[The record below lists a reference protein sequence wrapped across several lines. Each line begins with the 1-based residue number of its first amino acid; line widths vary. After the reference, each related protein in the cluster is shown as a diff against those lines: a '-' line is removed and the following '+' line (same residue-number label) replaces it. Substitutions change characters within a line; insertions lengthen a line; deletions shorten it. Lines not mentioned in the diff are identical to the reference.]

1 MKNNVPTSG
10 PIRED
15 TDSDFSSN
23 EFHSLEVH
31 YTTSRNVIYRA
42 KKSGKFFALKNI
54 KKTEGDI
61 ARNEH
66 LLKRE
71 FDLLNKLDSNEIVK
85 CWALERID
93 EVGLCIVMEY
103 VDGRTLQEFLQEN
116 PSQKLRRKVLYELL
130 NAVDY
135 IHHCQIVHQ
144 DLKPNN
150 ILITNNGT
158 HVKIIDFG
166 LSDNDAYYTNKNL
179 GCTNGFA
186 APEQLQNDLTIDLRA
201 DVYALGKIID
211 TIFPNKYR
219 SIKAKCCQ
227 HNREKRYQSVADIQK
242 AIKKNDWLT
251 HYGIALFLL
260 FVLISSII
268 FVFTEE
274 LQHNKQTITETK
286 QNTLKLQ
293 QELDSMRTTNAALQ
307 KLKDSI
313 DIEKAKIV
321 EGRIAF
327 EKVKAK
333 FEKTITQHENNIK
346 NGRYKY
352 REDCYEYFE
361 KNLRKEID
369 YLGTFFYECLPQ
381 TIESQKEYE
390 TLYQL
395 YYREN
400 IGPKQIFLMY
410 GDLPSYEE
418 EYRNSRMSKEE
429 YDALKKTLF

>member
-1 MKNNVPTSG
+1 MKRFIPTST
-10 PIRED
+10 PITED
-15 TDSDFSSN
+15 F
-23 EFHSLEVH
+23 EVSPNAF
-31 YTTSRNVIYRA
+31 YDIEVLNATGRNIIYRA
-42 KKSGKFFALKNI
+42 KKAGKWFVLKGV
-54 KKTEGDI
+54 KTLEGSI

-71 FDLLNKLDSNEIVK
+71 FDLLNKLDSNEIIK

-103 VDGRTLQEFLQEN
+103 VDGRTLQEFLQEK
-116 PSQKLRRKVLYELL
+116 PSKKARKQVLNELL
-130 NAVDY
+130 QAIDY
-135 IHHCQIVHQ
+135 IHRSQVIHQ

-150 ILITNNGT
+150 ILITNNGN
-158 HVKIIDFG
+158 HVKVIDFG
-166 LSDNDAYYTNKNL
+166 LSDGEDYYTNKNL
-179 GCTNGFA
+179 GFSDRFA
-186 APEQLQNDLTIDLRA
+186 APEQLKKETVIDHRA

-242 AIKKNDWLT
+242 AIKQNDWLT

>member
-1 MKNNVPTSG
+1 MKRFIPTST
-10 PIRED
+10 PITED
-15 TDSDFSSN
+15 FEDSPNAFYDI
-23 EFHSLEVH
+23 EVLNA
-31 YTTSRNVIYRA
+31 TGRNIIYRA
-42 KKSGKFFALKNI
+42 KKAGKWFVLKGV
-54 KKTEGDI
+54 KTLEGSI

-116 PSQKLRRKVLYELL
+116 PSQKARKQVLNELL
-130 NAVDY
+130 QAIDY
-135 IHHCQIVHQ
+135 IHRSQVIHQ

-150 ILITNNGT
+150 ILITNNGN
-158 HVKIIDFG
+158 HVKVIDFG
-166 LSDNDAYYTNKNL
+166 LSDGEDYYTNKNL
-179 GCTNGFA
+179 GFSDRFA
-186 APEQLQNDLTIDLRA
+186 APEQLKKETVIDLRA

-242 AIKKNDWLT
+242 AIKQNDWLT

-286 QNTLKLQ
+286 QSTSKLQ
-293 QELDSMRTTNAALQ
+293 QELDSMRTANVALQ

-333 FEKTITQHENNIK
+333 FETAIDSHERKIK
-346 NGRYKY
+346 NGHYKY
-352 REDCYEYFE
+352 REVCYKYFK
-361 KNLRKEID
+361 KNLNEKID

>member
-1 MKNNVPTSG
+1 MKRFIPTST
-10 PIRED
+10 PITED
-15 TDSDFSSN
+15 F
-23 EFHSLEVH
+23 EVSPNAF
-31 YTTSRNVIYRA
+31 YDIEVLNATGRNIIYRA
-42 KKSGKFFALKNI
+42 KKAGKWFVLKGV
-54 KKTEGDI
+54 KTLEGSI

-71 FDLLNKLDSNEIVK
+71 FDLFNKLNSNEIVQ
-85 CWALERID
+85 CWTLERID
-93 EVGLCIVMEY
+93 GIGLCIVMEY
-103 VDGRTLQEFLQEN
+103 VDGRNLQEFLQEK
-116 PSQKLRRKVLYELL
+116 PSKKLRRKVLYELL

-201 DVYALGKIID
+201 DIYALGKIID

-242 AIKKNDWLT
+242 AIKQNDWIT

-274 LQHNKQTITETK
+274 LQHNKQTIAETK
-286 QNTLKLQ
+286 QSTFKLQ
-293 QELDSMRTTNAALQ
+293 QELDSVKTANAM
-307 KLKDSI
+307 LKDSI
-313 DIEKAKIV
+313 DTEKAKI
-321 EGRIAF
+321 EAGRIAF
-327 EKVKAK
+327 EKLKAK

-346 NGRYKY
+346 NGHYKY
-352 REDCYEYFE
+352 REVCYKYFK
-361 KNLRKEID
+361 KNLNEKID

>member
-1 MKNNVPTSG
+1 MKRFIPTST
-10 PIRED
+10 PITED
-15 TDSDFSSN
+15 F
-23 EFHSLEVH
+23 EVSPNAF
-31 YTTSRNVIYRA
+31 YDIEVLNATGRNIIYRA
-42 KKSGKFFALKNI
+42 KKAGKWFVLKGV
-54 KKTEGDI
+54 KTLEGSI

-71 FDLLNKLDSNEIVK
+71 FDLFNKLNSNEIVK
-85 CWALERID
+85 CWTLERID
-93 EVGLCIVMEY
+93 GIGLCIVMEY
-103 VDGRTLQEFLQEN
+103 VDGRTLQEFLQEK

-242 AIKKNDWLT
+242 AIKQNDWLT

-274 LQHNKQTITETK
+274 LQHNKQTIAETK
-286 QNTLKLQ
+286 QSTFKLQ
-293 QELDSMRTTNAALQ
+293 QELDSMRTANATLQ

-333 FEKTITQHENNIK
+333 FETAIDSHERKIK
-346 NGRYKY
+346 NGHYKY
-352 REDCYEYFE
+352 REVCYKYFK
-361 KNLRKEID
+361 KNLNEKID

>member
-1 MKNNVPTSG
+1 MKRFIPTST
-10 PIRED
+10 PITED
-15 TDSDFSSN
+15 F
-23 EFHSLEVH
+23 EVSPNAF
-31 YTTSRNVIYRA
+31 YDIEVLNATGRNIIYRA
-42 KKSGKFFALKNI
+42 KKAGKWFVLKGV
-54 KKTEGDI
+54 KTLEGSI

-71 FDLLNKLDSNEIVK
+71 FDLFNKLNSNEIVK
-85 CWALERID
+85 CWTLERID
-93 EVGLCIVMEY
+93 GIGLCIVMEY
-103 VDGRTLQEFLQEN
+103 VDGRTLQEFLQEK

-211 TIFPNKYR
+211 TIFPNKYS

-242 AIKKNDWLT
+242 AIKQNDWLT

-274 LQHNKQTITETK
+274 LQHNKQTIAETK
-286 QNTLKLQ
+286 QSTFKLQ
-293 QELDSMRTTNAALQ
+293 QELDSVKTVNAM
-307 KLKDSI
+307 LKDSI
-313 DIEKAKIV
+313 DTEKAKI
-321 EGRIAF
+321 EAGRIAF
-327 EKVKAK
+327 EKLKAK
-333 FEKTITQHENNIK
+333 FETAIDSHERKIK
-346 NGRYKY
+346 NGHYKY
-352 REDCYEYFE
+352 REVCYKYFK
-361 KNLRKEID
+361 KNLNEKID

-381 TIESQKEYE
+381 TIDSQKEYE

>member
-1 MKNNVPTSG
+1 MKRFIPTST
-10 PIRED
+10 PITED
-15 TDSDFSSN
+15 F
-23 EFHSLEVH
+23 EVSPNAF
-31 YTTSRNVIYRA
+31 YDIEVLNATGRNIIYRA
-42 KKSGKFFALKNI
+42 KKAGKWFVLKGV
-54 KKTEGDI
+54 KTLEGSI

-103 VDGRTLQEFLQEN
+103 VDGRTLQEFLQEK
-116 PSQKLRRKVLYELL
+116 PSKKARKQVLNELL
-130 NAVDY
+130 QAIDY
-135 IHHCQIVHQ
+135 IHRSQVIHQ

-150 ILITNNGT
+150 ILITNNGN
-158 HVKIIDFG
+158 HVKVIDFG
-166 LSDNDAYYTNKNL
+166 LSDGEDYYTNKNL
-179 GCTNGFA
+179 GFSDRFA
-186 APEQLQNDLTIDLRA
+186 APEQLKKESTIDLRA

-211 TIFPNKYR
+211 IIFPNKYR

-242 AIKKNDWLT
+242 AIKQNDWLT

-260 FVLISSII
+260 IVLTTIII
-268 FVFTEE
+268 FTFAKE
-274 LQHNKQTITETK
+274 LKNNEQTISETK
-286 QNTLKLQ
+286 QSTSNILI
-293 QELDSMRTTNAALQ
+293 ELDSVKTAYAL
-307 KLKDSI
+307 LKDSI
-313 DIEKAKIV
+313 DAKNAQIEAGK
-321 EGRIAF
+321 IAF
-327 EKVKAK
+327 ENVKAK

-346 NGRYKY
+346 NGHYKY
-352 REDCYEYFE
+352 REVCYKYFK
-361 KNLRKEID
+361 KNLNEKID

>member
-1 MKNNVPTSG
+1 MKRFIPTST
-10 PIRED
+10 PITED
-15 TDSDFSSN
+15 F
-23 EFHSLEVH
+23 EVSPNAF
-31 YTTSRNVIYRA
+31 YDIEVLNATGRNIIYRA
-42 KKSGKFFALKNI
+42 KKAGKWFVLKGV
-54 KKTEGDI
+54 KTLEGSI

-71 FDLLNKLDSNEIVK
+71 FDLFNKLNSNEIVK
-85 CWALERID
+85 CWTLERID
-93 EVGLCIVMEY
+93 GIGLCIVMEY
-103 VDGRTLQEFLQEN
+103 VDGRTLQEFLQEK

-242 AIKKNDWLT
+242 AIKQNDWLT

-274 LQHNKQTITETK
+274 LQHNKQTIAETK
-286 QNTLKLQ
+286 QSTFKLQ
-293 QELDSMRTTNAALQ
+293 QELDSVKTVNAM
-307 KLKDSI
+307 LKDSI
-313 DIEKAKIV
+313 DTEKAKI
-321 EGRIAF
+321 EAGRIAF
-327 EKVKAK
+327 EKLKAK
-333 FEKTITQHENNIK
+333 FETAIDSHERKIK
-346 NGRYKY
+346 NGHYKY
-352 REDCYEYFE
+352 REVCYKYFK
-361 KNLRKEID
+361 KNLNEKID

-381 TIESQKEYE
+381 TIDSQKEYE

>member
-1 MKNNVPTSG
+1 MKRFIPTST
-10 PIRED
+10 PITED
-15 TDSDFSSN
+15 F
-23 EFHSLEVH
+23 EVSPNAF
-31 YTTSRNVIYRA
+31 YDIEVLNATGRNIIYRA
-42 KKSGKFFALKNI
+42 KKAGKWFVLKGV
-54 KKTEGDI
+54 KTLEGSI

-71 FDLLNKLDSNEIVK
+71 FDLFNKLDSNEIVK
-85 CWALERID
+85 CWALDRID

-103 VDGRTLQEFLQEN
+103 VDGRTLQEFLQEK
-116 PSQKLRRKVLYELL
+116 PSKKARKQVLNELL
-130 NAVDY
+130 QAIDY
-135 IHHCQIVHQ
+135 IHRSQVIHQ

-150 ILITNNGT
+150 ILITNNGN
-158 HVKIIDFG
+158 HVKVIDFG
-166 LSDNDAYYTNKNL
+166 LSDGEDYYTNKNL
-179 GCTNGFA
+179 GFSDRFA
-186 APEQLQNDLTIDLRA
+186 APEQLKKETVIDLRA

-242 AIKKNDWLT
+242 AIKQNDWLT

-274 LQHNKQTITETK
+274 LQHNKQTIAEAK
-286 QNTLKLQ
+286 QSTFKLQ
-293 QELDSMRTTNAALQ
+293 QELDSVKTANAM
-307 KLKDSI
+307 LKDSI
-313 DIEKAKIV
+313 DTEKAKI
-321 EGRIAF
+321 EAGRIAF
-327 EKVKAK
+327 EKLKAK
-333 FEKTITQHENNIK
+333 FETAIDSHERKIK
-346 NGRYKY
+346 NGHYKY
-352 REDCYEYFE
+352 REVCYKYFK
-361 KNLRKEID
+361 KNLNEKID

>member
-1 MKNNVPTSG
+1 MKRFIPTST
-10 PIRED
+10 PITED
-15 TDSDFSSN
+15 F
-23 EFHSLEVH
+23 EVSPNAF
-31 YTTSRNVIYRA
+31 YDIEVLNATGRNIIYRA
-42 KKSGKFFALKNI
+42 KKAGKWFVLKGV
-54 KKTEGDI
+54 KTLEGSI

-93 EVGLCIVMEY
+93 GIGLCIVMEY
-103 VDGRTLQEFLQEN
+103 VDGRNLQEFLQEK
-116 PSQKLRRKVLYELL
+116 PSKKARKQVLNELL
-130 NAVDY
+130 QAIDY
-135 IHHCQIVHQ
+135 IHRSQVIHQ

-150 ILITNNGT
+150 ILITNNGN
-158 HVKIIDFG
+158 HVKVIDFG
-166 LSDNDAYYTNKNL
+166 LSDGEDYYTNKNL
-179 GCTNGFA
+179 GFSDRFA
-186 APEQLQNDLTIDLRA
+186 APEQLKKESTIDLRA

-242 AIKKNDWLT
+242 AIKQNDWLT
-251 HYGIALFLL
+251 QYGIALFLL

-274 LQHNKQTITETK
+274 LQHNKQTIAETK
-286 QNTLKLQ
+286 QSTFKLQ
-293 QELDSMRTTNAALQ
+293 QELDSVKTANAM
-307 KLKDSI
+307 LKDSI
-313 DIEKAKIV
+313 DTEKAKI
-321 EGRIAF
+321 ETGRIAF
-327 EKVKAK
+327 EKLKAK
-333 FEKTITQHENNIK
+333 FETAIDSHERKIK
-346 NGRYKY
+346 NGHYKY
-352 REDCYEYFE
+352 REVCYKYFK
-361 KNLRKEID
+361 KNLNEKID

>member
-1 MKNNVPTSG
+1 MKRFIPTST
-10 PIRED
+10 PITED
-15 TDSDFSSN
+15 F
-23 EFHSLEVH
+23 EVSPNAF
-31 YTTSRNVIYRA
+31 YDIEVLNATGRNIIYRA
-42 KKSGKFFALKNI
+42 KKAGKWFVLKGV
-54 KKTEGDI
+54 KTLEGSI

-71 FDLLNKLDSNEIVK
+71 FDLFNKLDSNEIVK

-116 PSQKLRRKVLYELL
+116 PSKKARKQVLNELL
-130 NAVDY
+130 QAIDY
-135 IHHCQIVHQ
+135 IHRSQVIHQ

-150 ILITNNGT
+150 ILITNNGN
-158 HVKIIDFG
+158 HVKVIDFG
-166 LSDNDAYYTNKNL
+166 LSDGEDYYTNKNL
-179 GCTNGFA
+179 GFSDRFA
-186 APEQLQNDLTIDLRA
+186 APEQLKKETVIDHRA

-242 AIKKNDWLT
+242 AIKQNDWLT

-260 FVLISSII
+260 IVLTTIII
-268 FVFTEE
+268 FTFAKE
-274 LQHNKQTITETK
+274 LKNNEQTISETK
-286 QNTLKLQ
+286 QSTSNILI
-293 QELDSMRTTNAALQ
+293 ELDSVKTANAM
-307 KLKDSI
+307 LKDSI
-313 DIEKAKIV
+313 DIEKARIV

-346 NGRYKY
+346 NGHYKY
-352 REDCYEYFE
+352 REVCYKYFK
-361 KNLRKEID
+361 KNLNEKID

-410 GDLPSYEE
+410 GGLPSYEE

>member
-1 MKNNVPTSG
+1 MKRFIPTST
-10 PIRED
+10 PITED
-15 TDSDFSSN
+15 F
-23 EFHSLEVH
+23 EVSPNAF
-31 YTTSRNVIYRA
+31 YDIEVLNATGRNIIYRA
-42 KKSGKFFALKNI
+42 KKAGKWFVLKGV
-54 KKTEGDI
+54 KTLEGSI

-71 FDLLNKLDSNEIVK
+71 FDLFNKLNSNEIVQ
-85 CWALERID
+85 CWTLERID
-93 EVGLCIVMEY
+93 GIGLCIVMEY
-103 VDGRTLQEFLQEN
+103 VDGRNLQEFLQEK
-116 PSQKLRRKVLYELL
+116 PSKKLRRKVLYELL

-201 DVYALGKIID
+201 DIYALGKIID

-242 AIKKNDWLT
+242 AIKQNDWLT

-274 LQHNKQTITETK
+274 LQHNKQTIAETK
-286 QNTLKLQ
+286 QSTSKLQ
-293 QELDSMRTTNAALQ
+293 QELDSMRTANAALQ

-346 NGRYKY
+346 NGHYKY
-352 REDCYEYFE
+352 REVCYKYFK
-361 KNLRKEID
+361 KNLNEKID

>member
-1 MKNNVPTSG
+1 MKRFIPTST
-10 PIRED
+10 PITED
-15 TDSDFSSN
+15 F
-23 EFHSLEVH
+23 EVSPNAF
-31 YTTSRNVIYRA
+31 YDIEVLNATGRNIIYRA
-42 KKSGKFFALKNI
+42 KKAGKWFVLKGV
-54 KKTEGDI
+54 KTLEGSI

-71 FDLLNKLDSNEIVK
+71 FDLFNKLNSNEIVK
-85 CWALERID
+85 CWTLERID
-93 EVGLCIVMEY
+93 GIGLCIVMEY
-103 VDGRTLQEFLQEN
+103 VDGRNLQEFLQEK
-116 PSQKLRRKVLYELL
+116 PSKKARKQVLNELL
-130 NAVDY
+130 QAIDY
-135 IHHCQIVHQ
+135 IHRSQVIHQ

-150 ILITNNGT
+150 ILITNNGN
-158 HVKIIDFG
+158 HVKVIDFG
-166 LSDNDAYYTNKNL
+166 LSDGEDYYTNKNL
-179 GCTNGFA
+179 GFSDRFA
-186 APEQLQNDLTIDLRA
+186 APEQLKKETVIDHRA
-201 DVYALGKIID
+201 DIYALGKIID
-211 TIFPNKYR
+211 IIFPHRYCY
-219 SIKAKCCQ
+219 IKVKCCRQ
-227 HNREKRYQSVADIQK
+227 NRARRYQSVAAIQK
-242 AIKKNDWLT
+242 TIKQNDWIT
-251 HYGIALFLL
+251 HYGTILFLIIA
-260 FVLISSII
+260 LISSII

-274 LQHNKQTITETK
+274 LQHNKQTIAETK
-286 QNTLKLQ
+286 QSTSKLQ
-293 QELDSMRTTNAALQ
+293 QELDSMRTANAALQ

-352 REDCYEYFE
+352 RENCYEYFE
-361 KNLRKEID
+361 KKLRKEID

-400 IGPKQIFLMY
+400 IGPKQMFLMY

>member
-1 MKNNVPTSG
+1 MKRFIPTST
-10 PIRED
+10 PITED
-15 TDSDFSSN
+15 F
-23 EFHSLEVH
+23 EVSPNAF
-31 YTTSRNVIYRA
+31 YDIEVLNATGRNIIYRA
-42 KKSGKFFALKNI
+42 KKAGKWFVLKGV
-54 KKTEGDI
+54 KTLEGSI

-71 FDLLNKLDSNEIVK
+71 FDLFNKLNSNEIVQ
-85 CWALERID
+85 CWTLERID
-93 EVGLCIVMEY
+93 GIGLCIVMEY
-103 VDGRTLQEFLQEN
+103 VDGRNLQEFLQEK
-116 PSQKLRRKVLYELL
+116 PSKKARKQVLNELL
-130 NAVDY
+130 QAIDY
-135 IHHCQIVHQ
+135 IHRSQVIHQ

-150 ILITNNGT
+150 ILITNNGN
-158 HVKIIDFG
+158 HVKVIDFG
-166 LSDNDAYYTNKNL
+166 LSDGEDYYTNKNL
-179 GCTNGFA
+179 GFSDRFA
-186 APEQLQNDLTIDLRA
+186 APEQLKKETVIDHRA

-242 AIKKNDWLT
+242 AIKQNDWLT
-251 HYGIALFLL
+251 QYGIALFLL
-260 FVLISSII
+260 IVLTTIII
-268 FVFTEE
+268 FTFAKE
-274 LQHNKQTITETK
+274 LKNNEQTISETK
-286 QNTLKLQ
+286 QSTSNILI
-293 QELDSMRTTNAALQ
+293 ELDSVKTAYAL
-307 KLKDSI
+307 LKDSI
-313 DIEKAKIV
+313 DAKNAQIEAGK
-321 EGRIAF
+321 IAF
-327 EKVKAK
+327 ENVKAK

-346 NGRYKY
+346 NGHYKY
-352 REDCYEYFE
+352 REVCYKYFK
-361 KNLRKEID
+361 KNLNEKID

>member
-1 MKNNVPTSG
+1 MKRFIPTST
-10 PIRED
+10 PITED
-15 TDSDFSSN
+15 F
-23 EFHSLEVH
+23 EVSPNAF
-31 YTTSRNVIYRA
+31 YDIEVLNATGRNIIYRA
-42 KKSGKFFALKNI
+42 KKAGKWFVLKGV
-54 KKTEGDI
+54 KTLEGSI

-71 FDLLNKLDSNEIVK
+71 FDLFNKLNSNEIVK
-85 CWALERID
+85 CWTLERID
-93 EVGLCIVMEY
+93 GIGLCIVMEY
-103 VDGRTLQEFLQEN
+103 VDGRTLQEFLQEK

-242 AIKKNDWLT
+242 AIKQNDWLT

-274 LQHNKQTITETK
+274 LQHNKQTIAETK
-286 QNTLKLQ
+286 QSTSKLQ
-293 QELDSMRTTNAALQ
+293 QELDSMRTANATLQ

-369 YLGTFFYECLPQ
+369 YLGTFFYKYRPQ
-381 TIESQKEYE
+381 TIESQMEYE
-390 TLYQL
+390 KLYQL

-400 IGPKQIFLMY
+400 IGSRWVFFMY

-418 EYRNSRMSKEE
+418 
-429 YDALKKTLF
+429 

>member
-1 MKNNVPTSG
+1 MKRFIPTST
-10 PIRED
+10 PITED
-15 TDSDFSSN
+15 F
-23 EFHSLEVH
+23 EVSPNAF
-31 YTTSRNVIYRA
+31 YDIEVLNATGRNIIYRA
-42 KKSGKFFALKNI
+42 KKAGKWFVLKGV
-54 KKTEGDI
+54 KTLEGSI

-71 FDLLNKLDSNEIVK
+71 FDLFNKLNSNEIVK
-85 CWALERID
+85 CWTLERID
-93 EVGLCIVMEY
+93 GIGLCIVMEY
-103 VDGRTLQEFLQEN
+103 VDGRNLQEFLQEK

-201 DVYALGKIID
+201 DIYALGKIID

-227 HNREKRYQSVADIQK
+227 HNRKRYQSVADIQK
-242 AIKKNDWLT
+242 AIKQNDWLT

-274 LQHNKQTITETK
+274 LQHNKQTIAETK
-286 QNTLKLQ
+286 QSTFKLQ
-293 QELDSMRTTNAALQ
+293 QELDSMRTANATLQ

-333 FEKTITQHENNIK
+333 FETAINSHERKIK
-346 NGRYKY
+346 NGHYKY
-352 REDCYEYFE
+352 REVCYKYFK
-361 KNLRKEID
+361 KNLNEKID

-381 TIESQKEYE
+381 TIDSQKEYE

>member
-1 MKNNVPTSG
+1 MKRFIPTST
-10 PIRED
+10 PITED
-15 TDSDFSSN
+15 F
-23 EFHSLEVH
+23 EVSPNAF
-31 YTTSRNVIYRA
+31 YDIEVLNATGRNIIYRA
-42 KKSGKFFALKNI
+42 KKAGKWFVLKGV
-54 KKTEGDI
+54 KTLEGSI

-71 FDLLNKLDSNEIVK
+71 FDLFNKLDSNEIVK

-103 VDGRTLQEFLQEN
+103 VDGRTLQEFLQEK
-116 PSQKLRRKVLYELL
+116 PSKKARKQVLNELL
-130 NAVDY
+130 QAIDY
-135 IHHCQIVHQ
+135 IHRSQVIHQ

-150 ILITNNGT
+150 ILITNNGN
-158 HVKIIDFG
+158 HVKVIDFG
-166 LSDNDAYYTNKNL
+166 LSDGEDYYTNKNL
-179 GCTNGFA
+179 GFSDRFA
-186 APEQLQNDLTIDLRA
+186 APEQLKKESTIDLRA

-242 AIKKNDWLT
+242 AIKQNDWLT
-251 HYGIALFLL
+251 QYGIALFLL
-260 FVLISSII
+260 IVLTTIII
-268 FVFTEE
+268 FTFAKE
-274 LQHNKQTITETK
+274 LKNNEQTISETK
-286 QNTLKLQ
+286 QSTSNILI
-293 QELDSMRTTNAALQ
+293 ELDSVKTAYAL
-307 KLKDSI
+307 LKDSI
-313 DIEKAKIV
+313 DIEKAKTV

-333 FEKTITQHENNIK
+333 FETAIDSHERKIK
-346 NGRYKY
+346 NGHYKY
-352 REDCYEYFE
+352 REVCYKYFK
-361 KNLRKEID
+361 KNLNEKID

>member
-1 MKNNVPTSG
+1 MKRFIPTST
-10 PIRED
+10 PITED
-15 TDSDFSSN
+15 F
-23 EFHSLEVH
+23 EVSPNAF
-31 YTTSRNVIYRA
+31 YDIEVLNATGRNIIYRA
-42 KKSGKFFALKNI
+42 KKAGKWFVLKGV
-54 KKTEGDI
+54 KTLEGSI

-71 FDLLNKLDSNEIVK
+71 FDLFNKLNSNEIVK
-85 CWALERID
+85 CWTLERID
-93 EVGLCIVMEY
+93 GIGLCIVMEY
-103 VDGRTLQEFLQEN
+103 VDGRNLQEFLQEK
-116 PSQKLRRKVLYELL
+116 PSKKLRRKVLYELL

-201 DVYALGKIID
+201 DIYALGKIID

-242 AIKKNDWLT
+242 TIKQNDWLT

-274 LQHNKQTITETK
+274 LQHNKQTIAETK
-286 QNTLKLQ
+286 QSTFKLQ
-293 QELDSMRTTNAALQ
+293 QELDSMRTANATLQ

-333 FEKTITQHENNIK
+333 FETAIDSHERKIK
-346 NGRYKY
+346 NGHYKY
-352 REDCYEYFE
+352 REVCYKYFK
-361 KNLRKEID
+361 KNLNEKID

>member
-1 MKNNVPTSG
+1 MKRFIPTST
-10 PIRED
+10 PITED
-15 TDSDFSSN
+15 F
-23 EFHSLEVH
+23 EVSPNAF
-31 YTTSRNVIYRA
+31 YDIEVLNATGRNIIYRA
-42 KKSGKFFALKNI
+42 KKAGKWFVLKGV
-54 KKTEGDI
+54 KTLEGSI

-85 CWALERID
+85 CWTLERID
-93 EVGLCIVMEY
+93 GIGLCIVMEY
-103 VDGRTLQEFLQEN
+103 VDGRTLQEFLQEK

-242 AIKKNDWLT
+242 AIKQNDWLT

-274 LQHNKQTITETK
+274 LQHNKQTIAETK
-286 QNTLKLQ
+286 QSTFKLQ
-293 QELDSMRTTNAALQ
+293 QELDSMRTANATLQ

-333 FEKTITQHENNIK
+333 FETAINSHERKIK
-346 NGRYKY
+346 NGHYKY
-352 REDCYEYFE
+352 REVCYKYFK
-361 KNLRKEID
+361 KNLNEKID

>member
-1 MKNNVPTSG
+1 MKRFIPTST
-10 PIRED
+10 PITED
-15 TDSDFSSN
+15 F
-23 EFHSLEVH
+23 EVSPNAF
-31 YTTSRNVIYRA
+31 YDIEVLNATGRNIIYRA
-42 KKSGKFFALKNI
+42 KKAGKWFVLKGV
-54 KKTEGDI
+54 KTLEGSI

-71 FDLLNKLDSNEIVK
+71 FDLFNKLNSNEIVQ
-85 CWALERID
+85 CWTLERID
-93 EVGLCIVMEY
+93 GIGLCIVMEY
-103 VDGRTLQEFLQEN
+103 VDGRNLQEFLQEK
-116 PSQKLRRKVLYELL
+116 PSKKLRRKVLYELL

-201 DVYALGKIID
+201 DIYALGKIID

-242 AIKKNDWLT
+242 AIKQNDWLT

-274 LQHNKQTITETK
+274 LQHNKQTIAETK
-286 QNTLKLQ
+286 QSTSKLQ
-293 QELDSMRTTNAALQ
+293 QELDSMRTANATLQ

-352 REDCYEYFE
+352 REVCYEYFE
-361 KNLRKEID
+361 KNLNEKID

>member
-1 MKNNVPTSG
+1 MKRFIPTST
-10 PIRED
+10 PITED
-15 TDSDFSSN
+15 F
-23 EFHSLEVH
+23 EVSPNAF
-31 YTTSRNVIYRA
+31 YDIEVLNATGRNIIYRA
-42 KKSGKFFALKNI
+42 KKAGKWFVLKGV
-54 KKTEGDI
+54 KTLEGSI

-71 FDLLNKLDSNEIVK
+71 FDLFNKLDSNEIVK

-103 VDGRTLQEFLQEN
+103 VDGRNLQEFLQEK
-116 PSQKLRRKVLYELL
+116 PSKKLRRKVLYELL

-201 DVYALGKIID
+201 DVYALGKIIG

-242 AIKKNDWLT
+242 AIKQNDWLT
-251 HYGIALFLL
+251 QYGIALFLL
-260 FVLISSII
+260 IVLTTIII
-268 FVFTEE
+268 FTFAKE
-274 LQHNKQTITETK
+274 LKNNEQTISETK
-286 QNTLKLQ
+286 QSTSNILI
-293 QELDSMRTTNAALQ
+293 ELDSVKTAYAL
-307 KLKDSI
+307 LKDSI
-313 DIEKAKIV
+313 DAKNAQIEAGK
-321 EGRIAF
+321 IAF
-327 EKVKAK
+327 ENVKAK
-333 FEKTITQHENNIK
+333 FEKAITQHERNIK
-346 NGRYKY
+346 NGHYKY
-352 REDCYEYFE
+352 REVCYKYFK
-361 KNLRKEID
+361 KNLNEKID

-381 TIESQKEYE
+381 TIDSQKEYE

>member
-1 MKNNVPTSG
+1 MKRFIPTST
-10 PIRED
+10 PITED
-15 TDSDFSSN
+15 F
-23 EFHSLEVH
+23 EVSPNAF
-31 YTTSRNVIYRA
+31 YDIEVLNATGRNIIYRA
-42 KKSGKFFALKNI
+42 KKAGKWFVLKGV
-54 KKTEGDI
+54 KTLEGSI

-71 FDLLNKLDSNEIVK
+71 FDLFNKLNSNEIVK
-85 CWALERID
+85 CWTLERID
-93 EVGLCIVMEY
+93 GIGLCIVMEY
-103 VDGRTLQEFLQEN
+103 VDGRTLQEFLQEK

-242 AIKKNDWLT
+242 AIKQNDWFT

-274 LQHNKQTITETK
+274 LQHNKQTIAETK
-286 QNTLKLQ
+286 QSTFKLQ
-293 QELDSMRTTNAALQ
+293 QELDSVKTANAM
-307 KLKDSI
+307 LKDSI
-313 DIEKAKIV
+313 DTEKAKI
-321 EGRIAF
+321 EAGRIAF

-333 FEKTITQHENNIK
+333 FETAIDSHERKIK
-346 NGRYKY
+346 NGHYKY
-352 REDCYEYFE
+352 REVCYKYFK
-361 KNLRKEID
+361 KNLNEKID

-381 TIESQKEYE
+381 TIDSQKEYE

>member
-1 MKNNVPTSG
+1 MKRFIPTST
-10 PIRED
+10 PITED
-15 TDSDFSSN
+15 F
-23 EFHSLEVH
+23 EVSPNAF
-31 YTTSRNVIYRA
+31 YDIEVLNATGRNIIYRA
-42 KKSGKFFALKNI
+42 KKAGKWFVLKGV
-54 KKTEGDI
+54 KTLEGSI

-71 FDLLNKLDSNEIVK
+71 FDLFNKLDSNEIVK
-85 CWALERID
+85 CWTLERID
-93 EVGLCIVMEY
+93 GIGLCIVMEY
-103 VDGRTLQEFLQEN
+103 VDGRTLQEFLQEK

-186 APEQLQNDLTIDLRA
+186 APEQLQNDLTIDHRA
-201 DVYALGKIID
+201 DIYALGKIID

-242 AIKKNDWLT
+242 AIKQNDWLT

-274 LQHNKQTITETK
+274 LQHNKQTIAETK
-286 QNTLKLQ
+286 QSTSKLQ
-293 QELDSMRTTNAALQ
+293 QELDSMRTANAALQ

-333 FEKTITQHENNIK
+333 FETAIDSHERKIK
-346 NGRYKY
+346 NGHYKY
-352 REDCYEYFE
+352 REVCYKYFK
-361 KNLRKEID
+361 KNLNEKID